1 MAEGCPGK
9 DFRNLRAFMLKCP
22 NCKAEVE
29 MFTDEMKIKC
39 PKCGEKIYRDKT
51 PSCVE
56 WCASARKC
64 LGEKRW
70 RELTSQREEDKA

>member
-1 MAEGCPGK
+1 MDAGCPGK
-9 DFRNLRAFMLKCP
+9 DFRNLRAFLLKCP
-22 NCKAEVE
+22 KCNAEVE

-56 WCASARKC
+56 WCSSARKC

-70 RELTSQREEDKA
+70 RELTNQKEEEQT